1 MIKIGVKLIASF
13 TVVAVIVAA
22 VAVVGYVNM
31 QSIDDRLGA
40 MYTDE
45 LLPIEQLGEANTHIR
60 QLHEH
65 VYAFTVVP
73 DQRSRVE
80 QSISEDAVEVNRQL
94 DLYRKQ
100 DLGAEEQTELVKF
113 DRTWRA
119 YQQELAAVMALAK
132 ANNQPEAL
140 RSIASG
146 DLADRSAALD
156 ESMTNLIA
164 IHRKHASQSHDEG
177 DVTFADSTR
186 ILIVASVIGLL
197 LALGLGIFI
206 SRQIAGS
213 VSTVTRAA
221 QGLAAGDLA
230 QRAVVHSHDEVELLV
245 NAFNTMGEK
254 LQTMVAA
261 EREAKETL
269 QAAIREYVSFAKR
282 VAQGDLT
289 ARLVSGNHDELGTL
303 SENLNG
309 MATSLNELSSQVRQG
324 SQGITAAAAEILAT
338 VSQHT
343 ASANEQSAAVNQTT
357 ATVDELRASSEQ
369 TARQAGAVAQLA
381 QTSAQVGQDGAQSVE
396 AILRAMTDIRAKVEG
411 IAQDILAL
419 SEHTQQ
425 IGEIILTVND
435 IADQSNILALNAA
448 IEAAKAGEQGKGFAV
463 VAAEVRNLA
472 EQSKQATAKVRTIL
486 GDIQKATNAAVLATE
501 QGTRGVETGAGL
513 AQRAGE
519 VITRLAG
526 DIRDAA
532 QASQQI
538 AAAAHQ
544 QSAAM
549 DQIAQAMREINQAT
563 VQFVAG
569 ARQSQTAA
577 EGLTTLSRQLQALT
591 ERYKLAA

>member
-1 MIKIGVKLIASF
+1 MKLSIRTQLLAAFGVLLVFTAAVGWIGISQAGVIRDHARQMYDDDLVGTGQIAILVENALLNQNKVLEHVLTAEAAQKGVIETALVALDREVEAAVKTVRESDVAKDQQEELGEFTRAWTSYKETRDRSILPASRAGKTQEALGYVTGEAGQRFNSVHSALDALIASKAATARAINLENEAIF
-13 TVVAVIVAA
+13 ARSRWLIIGITCAA
-22 VAVVGYVNM
+22 VLFGLV
-31 QSIDDRLGA
+31 I
-40 MYTDE
+40 
-45 LLPIEQLGEANTHIR
+45 
-60 QLHEH
+60 
-65 VYAFTVVP
+65 AFVLS
-73 DQRSRVE
+73 RS
-80 QSISEDAVEVNRQL
+80 L
-94 DLYRKQ
+94 
-100 DLGAEEQTELVKF
+100 
-113 DRTWRA
+113 
-119 YQQELAAVMALAK
+119 
-132 ANNQPEAL
+132 
-140 RSIASG
+140 
-146 DLADRSAALD
+146 
-156 ESMTNLIA
+156 
-164 IHRKHASQSHDEG
+164 
-177 DVTFADSTR
+177 
-186 ILIVASVIGLL
+186 
-197 LALGLGIFI
+197 
-206 SRQIAGS
+206 
-213 VSTVTRAA
+213 
-221 QGLAAGDLA
+221 
-230 QRAVVHSHDEVELLV
+230 
-245 NAFNTMGEK
+245 
-254 LQTMVAA
+254 LQTIHEFV
-261 EREAKETL
+261 TL
-269 QAAIREYVSFAKR
+269 ASKI
-282 VAQGDLT
+282 AQGDL
-289 ARLVSGNHDELGTL
+289 AHRLAVNRKDELGELGGNLNQMADGL
-303 SENLNG
+303 SEL
-309 MATSLNELSSQVRQG
+309 AAQVRQG
-324 SQGITAAAAEILAT
+324 SQGITAAATEILAT

-577 EGLTTLSRQLQALT
+577 EGLTNLSRQLQALT
-591 ERYKLAA
+591 EKYKLAA

>member
-1 MIKIGVKLIASF
+1 MKLSLRTQLLATFGLVLVFTAVVGWIGISQAGLIHTRARQMYDDDLVGTGQITILTENALLNESKVLEHIQTADPTKKNVAEAALVTLDRAVEAAVKAIRDGDVAKDQWGELDQFSQTWTSYKEGRDRLILPASRAGKTEEAVGYVTGEVGQRFNAVHSALDALIASKAATARAINLENEATF
-13 TVVAVIVAA
+13 T
-22 VAVVGYVNM
+22 
-31 QSIDDRLGA
+31 
-40 MYTDE
+40 
-45 LLPIEQLGEANTHIR
+45 
-60 QLHEH
+60 
-65 VYAFTVVP
+65 
-73 DQRSRVE
+73 RSRWLIIGITALAVLLGLVIAFAIS
-80 QSISEDAVEVNRQL
+80 QSMLKTIHQFV
-94 DLYRKQ
+94 
-100 DLGAEEQTELVKF
+100 T
-113 DRTWRA
+113 
-119 YQQELAAVMALAK
+119 LAAK
-132 ANNQPEAL
+132 
-140 RSIASG
+140 I
-146 DLADRSAALD
+146 
-156 ESMTNLIA
+156 
-164 IHRKHASQSHDEG
+164 
-177 DVTFADSTR
+177 
-186 ILIVASVIGLL
+186 
-197 LALGLGIFI
+197 
-206 SRQIAGS
+206 
-213 VSTVTRAA
+213 
-221 QGLAAGDLA
+221 
-230 QRAVVHSHDEVELLV
+230 
-245 NAFNTMGEK
+245 
-254 LQTMVAA
+254 
-261 EREAKETL
+261 
-269 QAAIREYVSFAKR
+269 
-282 VAQGDLT
+282 AQGDLT
-289 ARLVSGNHDELGTL
+289 LRLAVNRKDELGDL
-303 SENLNG
+303 GGHLNRMVDG
-309 MATSLNELSSQVRQG
+309 LGELSGQVRQG
-324 SQGITAAAAEILAT
+324 SQGITAAATEILAT

-357 ATVDELRASSEQ
+357 ATVDELRASAEQ

-411 IAQDILAL
+411 IAQDILTL

-501 QGTRGVETGAGL
+501 QGTRGVETGTGL

-544 QSAAM
+544 QSSAM

-577 EGLTTLSRQLQALT
+577 ESLTNLSRQLQALT
-591 ERYKLAA
+591 DRYRLTINARS